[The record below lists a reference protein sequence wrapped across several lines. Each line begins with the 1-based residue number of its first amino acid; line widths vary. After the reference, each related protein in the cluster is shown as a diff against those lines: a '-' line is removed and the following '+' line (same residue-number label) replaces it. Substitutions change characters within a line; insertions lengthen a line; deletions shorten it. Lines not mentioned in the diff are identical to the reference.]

1 MNKLL
6 ERIGA
11 KLRKRGG
18 ESITEVLVAVLIS
31 AVALTM
37 LASMIAASTTMIQR
51 SRSQMEK
58 YYEGNRA
65 LDLRQDSSGTPGY
78 SVAIGDVSIPV
89 YIIENTLGGTKVY
102 AFWKKNG

>member
-1 MNKLL
+1 MDKLL
-6 ERIGA
+6 ERIRA
-11 KLRKRGG
+11 KLRTRGG

-37 LASMIAASTTMIQR
+37 LASMIAASTRLIQT

-65 LDLRQDSSGTPGY
+65 LDLQQDSSGTSGC
-78 SVAIGDVSIPV
+78 VVVGDTSIPV
-89 YIIENTLGGTKVY
+89 YISENALGGTKVY